1 MLDQIAAGLKTHFPD
16 KLVNELL
23 SAYQDAKHNF
33 FLGGLRLSAVEGGR
47 FCEAAMRMLEHATT
61 GKSTALGRMLDS
73 EKLIVALSNYTQAQF
88 GDSIRLHIPRAIRVV
103 YDVRNKRDAA
113 HLADD
118 IDPNLQDASL
128 VVSNLDWILAEFI
141 RLYHKVSADEATKII
156 DGIVTRKVPV
166 IEDFDGFLK
175 VLNPGLKVSGYIL
188 VLLYERGSTGATF
201 SELEKWVRPSM
212 RSNLRRTLNG
222 MVDDAL
228 LHENDAGTFLLTKLG
243 RQDVENRNLHSVK

>member
-1 MLDQIAAGLKTHFPD
+1 MLDQISAGLKAHFPD
-16 KLVNELL
+16 KLVDELL
-23 SAYQDAKHNF
+23 AAYQDAKHNF

-47 FCEAAMRMLEHATT
+47 FCEAAMRMLEYATT
-61 GKSTALGRMLDS
+61 NKFTDLGRMIASD
-73 EKLIVALSNYTQAQF
+73 KLIETLSNYPKAQF
-88 GDSIRLHIPRAIRVV
+88 PESIRVDIPRAIRVV
-103 YDVRNKRDAA
+103 YDIRNKRDAA

-128 VVSNLDWILAEFI
+128 VISNLDWILAEFI
-141 RLYHKVSADEATKII
+141 RLYHKVSANEATKII

-175 VLNPGLKVSGYIL
+175 VLNPSLKVSGYIL
-188 VLLYERGSTGATF
+188 VLLYERGSAGATF

-212 RSNLRRTLNG
+212 RNNLRRTLNG

-228 LHENDAGTFLLTKLG
+228 LHENETGSFLLTKLG
-243 RQDVENRNLHSVK
+243 SQDVEKRKQFS